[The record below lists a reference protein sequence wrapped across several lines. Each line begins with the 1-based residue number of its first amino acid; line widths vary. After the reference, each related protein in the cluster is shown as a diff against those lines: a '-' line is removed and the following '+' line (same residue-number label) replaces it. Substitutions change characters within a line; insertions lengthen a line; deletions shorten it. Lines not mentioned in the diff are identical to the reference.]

1 MKGEA
6 QNFKWFKDRIF
17 EIPFF
22 QSTYVWKE
30 DNWEELW
37 NNIVLNSTEEMPF
50 IGSFILQIKDDR
62 GLVNYI
68 VIDGQQRLTTLL
80 ILIKA
85 FLDSS
90 SDLKNDDE
98 YSGAMNEIESYIMNI
113 EHKCMKTSKHPRVTP
128 SSIDKRGFLNVME
141 GNLKLD
147 DIVEDSHNILRC
159 YSKIVPN
166 WNAKN
171 GKINKQLANA
181 GYKNLKI
188 GRDGYKKIFDTV
200 YKDSSYDILN
210 KGISY
215 AYDFITSLF

>member
-22 QSTYVWKE
+22 QRPYVWKE

-37 NNIVLNSTEEMPF
+37 NNIVLNSAEEMPF

-68 VIDGQQRLTTLL
+68 VIDGQQRLTTLS

-113 EHKCMKTSKHPRVTP
+113 EHKGMKTSKHPRVTP
-128 SSIDKRGFLNVME
+128 SSIDKRDFLNVME

-147 DIVEDSHNILRC
+147 DI
-159 YSKIVPN
+159 
-166 WNAKN
+166 
-171 GKINKQLANA
+171 
-181 GYKNLKI
+181 LKEI
-188 GRDGYKKIFDTV
+188 GRAHV
-200 YKDSSYDILN
+200 
-210 KGISY
+210 
-215 AYDFITSLF
+215 